1 MDQHLSIEKTGIQG
15 LYVVNPASYKS
26 DEDLIVETYNSQ
38 ELLKNSLNMTFVQE
52 NQSMSVKGVL
62 RGLHVQ
68 KNFPQGKLV
77 RVVRGKIYD
86 VAVDTRTT
94 SSTYGD
100 WYGVELSADN
110 KKQFYIPEG
119 FAHGFLVLS
128 DHAIFNYKCTDFYC
142 PEGEGG
148 VLWNDPDIGIEWPLE
163 GIDNI
168 ILSEKDK
175 VHPDL
180 KDLDV
185 PFEYK

>member
-1 MDQHLSIEKTGIQG
+1 MEQHLSIEETGIQG
-15 LYVVNPASYKS
+15 LYVVTPASYKS

-38 ELLKNSLNMTFVQE
+38 ELLKNGLNMTFVQE

-77 RVVRGKIYD
+77 RVVRGRIYD

-110 KKQFYIPEG
+110 KK
-119 FAHGFLVLS
+119 VS
-128 DHAIFNYKCTDFYC
+128 DYWHPNDEI
-142 PEGEGG
+142 GIS
-148 VLWNDPDIGIEWPLE
+148 WNDPELKINWPIKE
-163 GIDNI
+163 NEMPI
-168 ILSEKDK
+168 IAD
-175 VHPDL
+175 
-180 KDLDV
+180 KDLHYD
-185 PFEYK
+185 PFSLLKEKLHQREE